1 MRKFSRSVCGL
12 AVMFLGCNPVLDG
25 KKLEE
30 AISSKLKA
38 DKYPLTSVSC
48 PADQPMQKDA
58 TLVCT
63 AKFEGDVTVSVDVKQ
78 TGEGNVEWDAKGIL
92 LVADFVKVVDK
103 KTKEADPKA
112 EVTCPGNKPVIV
124 VKKDVTLACS
134 VKSEGGTQQYQITFK
149 DDKGDWDAK
158 VVGGAAAPAAE
169 KQATAPEGAPSAAPD
184 ADPAE

>member
-1 MRKFSRSVCGL
+1 MPEFSRSLCGL
-12 AVMFLGCNPVLDG
+12 AVMFIGCNPMLDG

-30 AISSKLKA
+30 SISTKLKA

-48 PADQPMQKDA
+48 PADQPIAKDA

-63 AKFEGDVTVSVDVKQ
+63 AKFEGDVAVSVDVKQ

-112 EVTCPGNKPVIV
+112 EVTCPDNKPVIV
-124 VKKDVTLACS
+124 VKKDVTLGCS
-134 VKSEGGTQQYQITFK
+134 VKTESGTQQYRIVFK
-149 DDKGDWDAK
+149 DDKGDWDAN
-158 VVGGAAAPAAE
+158 VVGGTAAAPE
-169 KQATAPEGAPSAAPD
+169 KQASAPEAAPSAAPA
-184 ADPAE
+184 ADTED